1 MASAFSF
8 IIFYII
14 KYKFTR
20 DIVIISVEALLIM
33 IFASVLSYGLKD
45 DPGIINDTFD
55 TSSYPLKHVY

>member
-14 KYKFTR
+14 KYKSTR
-20 DIVIISVEALLIM
+20 DIVIISVEALLVL
-33 IFASVLSYGLKD
+33 IFGSVLSYGLKD